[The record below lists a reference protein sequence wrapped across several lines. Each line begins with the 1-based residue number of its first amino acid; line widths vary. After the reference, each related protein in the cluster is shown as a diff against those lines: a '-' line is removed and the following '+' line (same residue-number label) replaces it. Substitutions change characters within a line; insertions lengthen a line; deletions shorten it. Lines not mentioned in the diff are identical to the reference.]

1 MTILVKI
8 SDLDLSGKTV
18 LIREDYN
25 VPIKDGLVS
34 SDTRI
39 RATLPTL
46 MQVLEA
52 GAKIILVSHLG
63 RPVAGEYDEA
73 YSLAPVAK
81 CLSDFLG
88 IEVPLIKDWTD
99 GIDMTNHRVVLCENV
114 RFEKGETKNDDALAR
129 KMAQLCQVYIND
141 AFATAHRA
149 QASTH
154 GVAKYAAVS
163 AAGPLLINELKALTK
178 ALREPESPVIAIV
191 GGAKVS
197 SKLTILE
204 SLSEKVDQ
212 LIVGGG
218 IVNTFLK
225 SAGYEIGKSLYEP
238 DLVDVASKLMQ
249 EAEKNGCQI
258 PLPIDV
264 VCGKEFDESTAAVT
278 KPVSEVEADDM
289 IMDVGPETSQQL
301 NDIITKAKT
310 IVWNGP
316 LGVFEFDQFSQ
327 GTKTLADAIANSN
340 AYSIAGGG
348 DTIAAISKF
357 NVEDKIS
364 YISTGGGAFLEFL
377 EGKKLP
383 AIEIL
388 EEAAR
393 AWEAMER
400 AREL

>member
-1 MTILVKI
+1 MSILVKI
-8 SDLDLSGKTV
+8 ADLDLSNKTI

-25 VPIKDGLVS
+25 VPMKNNEITD
-34 SDTRI
+34 DTRI
-39 RATLPTL
+39 TATLSTL
-46 MQVLEA
+46 KQILKA
-52 GAKIILVSHLG
+52 GSKIIIMSHLG
-63 RPVAGEYDEA
+63 RPEEGRYDETF
-73 YSLAPVAK
+73 SLMPIAK
-81 CLSDFLG
+81 SLSDHLG
-88 IEVPLIKDWTD
+88 VEVPLIKDWVN
-99 GIDMTNHRVVLCENV
+99 GIEMSQHQIVLCENV
-114 RFEKGETKNDDALAR
+114 RFEKGEISNDDELSR
-129 KMAQLCQVYIND
+129 KMAKLCQIYIND

-154 GVAKYAAVS
+154 GVAKYASVS

-178 ALREPESPVIAIV
+178 ALKKPAKPIVAII

-197 SKLTILE
+197 TKLTVLE
-204 SLSEKVDQ
+204 TLFEKVDK
-212 LIVGGG
+212 LILGGG

-225 SAGYEIGKSLYEP
+225 AAGYEIGESLYEP
-238 DLVDVASKLMQ
+238 NLVKI
-249 EAEKNGCQI
+249 AEKLIKQKEKNNCSI

-264 VCGKEFDESTAAVT
+264 VAGENFDENTIAKT
-278 KPVSEVEADDM
+278 KSINEIEKNDI
-289 IMDVGPETSQQL
+289 IMDVGPKTIKQL
-301 NDIITKAKT
+301 NEIILKAKT

-316 LGVFEFDQFSQ
+316 LGVFEFKQFSQ
-327 GTKTLADAIANSN
+327 GTKNLAKTIATSN

-357 NVEDKIS
+357 KVKKNIS

-383 AIEIL
+383 AIAIL

-393 AWEAMER
+393 AWAAMEK

>member
-8 SDLDLSGKTV
+8 ADLDLSEKTV

-25 VPIKDGLVS
+25 VPIKDGKVS
-34 SDTRI
+34 SDVRI

-46 MQVLEA
+46 REVLEA

-63 RPVAGEYDEA
+63 RPVAGEYNEA
-73 YSLAPVAK
+73 YSLDPVAK
-81 CLSDFLG
+81 SLSEYLG
-88 IEVPLIKDWTD
+88 MDVPLIKNWTN

-114 RFEKGETKNDDALAR
+114 RFEKGETKNDDELAR

-154 GVAKYAAVS
+154 GVAKYAAIS

-178 ALREPESPVIAIV
+178 ALREPAKPLVAIV

-225 SAGYEIGKSLYEP
+225 AAGYEVGKSLYEP
-238 DLVDVASKLMQ
+238 ELVEVASKLIKQ
-249 EAEKNGCQI
+249 AEENGCQI

-264 VCGKEFDESTAAVT
+264 VCGKEFDEATKAVT
-278 KPVSEVEADDM
+278 KSVDDVESDDM
-289 IMDVGPETSQQL
+289 IMDVGPETSKQL
-301 NDIITKAKT
+301 DAMLAKANT

-327 GTKTLADAIANSN
+327 GTKNLATAIANSK

-383 AIEIL
+383 AIAIL

-393 AWEAMER
+393 AWVAMER

>member
-8 SDLDLSGKTV
+8 ADLDLSGKTV

-25 VPIKDGLVS
+25 VPIKDGVVT
-34 SDTRI
+34 SDVRI

-46 MQVLEA
+46 TQVLEA

-63 RPVAGEYDEA
+63 RPVAGEFDEA
-73 YSLAPVAK
+73 FSLAPVAK
-81 CLSDFLG
+81 SLSDFLK
-88 IEVPLIKDWTD
+88 IDVPLIKDWIN
-99 GIDMTNHRVVLCENV
+99 GIDMSEHQVVLCENV
-114 RFEKGETKNDDALAR
+114 RFEKGETKNDDELAR
-129 KMAQLCQVYIND
+129 KMGQLCQVYIND

-154 GVAKYAAVS
+154 GIAKYAAVS
-163 AAGPLLINELKALTK
+163 AAGPLLVSELKALTK
-178 ALREPESPVIAIV
+178 ALREPATPLVAIV

-204 SLSEKVDQ
+204 TLSEKVDQ

-225 SAGYEIGKSLYEP
+225 AAGYEVGKSLYEA
-238 DLVDVASKLMQ
+238 DLVDVASKLMTQ
-249 EAEKNGCQI
+249 AEANGCQI

-264 VCGKEFDESTAAVT
+264 VCGKEFDENTPAVT
-278 KPVSEVEADDM
+278 KLISDVNADDM

-301 NDIITKAKT
+301 NEMIAQANT

-327 GTKTLADAIANSN
+327 GTKKLAEAIADSN

>member
-1 MTILVKI
+1 MSVLVKI
-8 SDLDLSGKTV
+8 ADLDLSGKTV
-18 LIREDYN
+18 LVREDYN
-25 VPIKDGLVS
+25 VPLKNGEVVD
-34 SDTRI
+34 DTRI
-39 RATLPTL
+39 RATLPTINQL
-46 MQVLEA
+46 LEA

-63 RPVAGEYDEA
+63 RPKAGEYDEQF
-73 YSLAPVAK
+73 SMAPVAK
-81 CLSDFLG
+81 RLSDFLG
-88 IEVPLIKDWTD
+88 YEVPLIKDWVD
-99 GIDMTNHRVVLCENV
+99 GVDMGDNNVVLCENA
-114 RFEKGETKNDDALAR
+114 RFEKGETTDSETLSR
-129 KMAQLCQVYIND
+129 KMANLCQVYIND

-154 GVAKYAAVS
+154 GVAKYAATA

-178 ALREPESPVIAIV
+178 ALRKPEKPIVAIV

-204 SLSEKVDQ
+204 SLSTKVDQ

-218 IVNTFLK
+218 IANTFLK
-225 SAGYEIGKSLYEP
+225 AAGFEIGKSLYEP
-238 DLVDVASKLMQ
+238 ELVDVAKKLMDD
-249 EAEKNGCQI
+249 AKAKGCDI
-258 PLPIDV
+258 PLPVDV
-264 VCGKEFDESTAAVT
+264 VCGKEFDENTPATT
-278 KPVSEVEADDM
+278 KPIEEVESDDL
-289 IMDVGPETSQQL
+289 IMDVGPQTSEIL
-301 NDIITKAKT
+301 NGYIKQAKT

-316 LGVFEFDQFSQ
+316 LGVFEFDGFSQ
-327 GTKTLADAIANSN
+327 GTESLAKAIADSE

-357 NVEDKIS
+357 NVAEDIS

-383 AIEIL
+383 AIELL

-393 AWEAMER
+393 AWEAMEQ

>member
-1 MTILVKI
+1 VSVLVKI
-8 SDLDLSGKTV
+8 ADLDLSGKTA

-25 VPIKDGLVS
+25 VPLKGGEVAD
-34 SDTRI
+34 DTRI
-39 RATLPTL
+39 LATLPTIT
-46 MQVLEA
+46 QVLEA

-63 RPVAGEYDEA
+63 RPKAGEYDDKF
-73 YSLAPVAK
+73 SMAPVAK
-81 CLSDFLG
+81 RLSELLG
-88 IEVPLIKDWTD
+88 FDVPLIKDWVN
-99 GIDMTNHRVVLCENV
+99 GVDMGENKVVLCENA
-114 RFEKGETKNDDALAR
+114 RFEPGETKDDEELSR
-129 KMAQLCQVYIND
+129 KMAKLCQVYIND

-154 GVAKYAAVS
+154 GVAKYAAIA
-163 AAGPLLINELKALTK
+163 AAGPLLITELKALSK
-178 ALREPESPVIAIV
+178 ALRAPEKPIVAIV

-197 SKLTILE
+197 TKLTILE
-204 SLSEKVDQ
+204 KLSKKVDQ

-218 IVNTFLK
+218 IANTFIK
-225 SAGYEIGKSLYEP
+225 AAGYEIGNSLYEP
-238 DLVDVASKLMQ
+238 DLVDVAKKLMDD
-249 EAEKNGCQI
+249 AKAKGCEI
-258 PLPIDV
+258 PIPVDV
-264 VCGKEFDESTAAVT
+264 VCGKEFDENTPATIKTLAEIES
-278 KPVSEVEADDM
+278 DDL
-289 IMDVGPETSQQL
+289 IMDVGPKTSEL
-301 NDIITKAKT
+301 LHEHIVRAKT

-327 GTKTLADAIANSN
+327 GTENLAKAIAASD

-357 NVEDKIS
+357 EVADNIS

-383 AIEIL
+383 AIELL

-393 AWEAMER
+393 AWAAMEQ

>member
-1 MTILVKI
+1 MSVLVKI
-8 SDLDLSGKTV
+8 ADLDLSGKTV

-25 VPIKDGLVS
+25 VPIKDGVVT
-34 SDTRI
+34 SDVRI

-46 MQVLEA
+46 KQVLEA
-52 GAKIILVSHLG
+52 GAKIILVSHFG
-63 RPVAGEYDEA
+63 RPVAGKYNDA
-73 YSLAPVAK
+73 FSLAPVAK
-81 CLSDFLG
+81 CLSDFL
-88 IEVPLIKDWTD
+88 EVDVPVIKDWVD
-99 GIDMTNHRVVLCENV
+99 GIDMEDHQVVLCENV
-114 RFEKGETKNDDALAR
+114 RFEAGETKNDDELAR

-163 AAGPLLINELKALTK
+163 AAGPLLINELKSLSK
-178 ALREPESPVIAIV
+178 ALREPAQPIIAIV

-197 SKLTILE
+197 SKLTVLE
-204 SLSEKVDQ
+204 TLSEKVDQ

-225 SAGYEIGKSLYEP
+225 AAGYEVGKSLYEP
-238 DLVDVASKLMQ
+238 DLIETASKLIKQ
-249 EAEKNGCQI
+249 AEENGCQI
-258 PLPIDV
+258 PLPVDV
-264 VCGKEFDESTAAVT
+264 ICGKEFNENTKAVT
-278 KPVSEVEADDM
+278 KSINDVEADDM
-289 IMDVGPETSQQL
+289 IMDVGPETSKQL
-301 NDIITKAKT
+301 NEIIAKAKT

-327 GTKTLADAIANSN
+327 GTESLAKAIANSE

-357 NVEDKIS
+357 DVEDKIS

-383 AIEIL
+383 AVDIL

-393 AWEAMER
+393 AWTAMEK